1 MDERPIIVIPGDQYP
16 GFLLPS
22 NLVRLQSYG
31 ELRIFAPPLRDV
43 NEFVRR
49 TEDATIIVSS
59 TLAIPPATFGSLK
72 KLKMIALPGIGTD
85 LIPLEEAAKRGIVVA
100 NIPNTTSYMVAE
112 HAVALMLGVAKQLA
126 YQTAAMRAG
135 RWEDVGTL
143 LLHGKVLGIIGTGGI
158 GSQVARLGNAFG
170 MDVIAWTAHPSLPR
184 AEALGV
190 NYVELDKL
198 LQDSDVIIICIP
210 LTSTTQHLIG
220 HREFGIV
227 KSGVILVNVS
237 RGKIVDQDALV
248 SALNTGEVGGAGLDV
263 FEEEPVP
270 ADSLLLKCKNL
281 VLTPHVG
288 GTTPE
293 AIALTDNGVVENIIA
308 FLEGRPQNV
317 VHLG

>member
-1 MDERPIIVIPGDQYP
+1 MDERPIIVIPGDQLP
-16 GFLLPS
+16 GFLLPP
-22 NLVRLQSYG
+22 NLVRLRSYG
-31 ELRIFAPPLRDV
+31 DLRIFDPPLRDL

-49 TEDATIIVSS
+49 TEDAAIIVSS
-59 TLAIPPATFGSLK
+59 TLEIPPETFGSLQ

-85 LIPLEEAAKRGIVVA
+85 LIPLEETEKRGIVVA

-112 HAVALMLGVAKQLA
+112 HAIALMLGVAKQLA
-126 YQTAAMRAG
+126 YQTAAIRAG

-143 LLHGKVLGIIGTGGI
+143 LLYGKTLGIIGTGGI

-170 MDVIAWTAHPSLPR
+170 MHVIAWTAHPSLQR

-190 NYVELDKL
+190 SYAELDEL

-220 HREFGIV
+220 QREFGIV
-227 KSGVILVNVS
+227 KPGVILVNVS
-237 RGKIVDQDALV
+237 RGKIVDQGALV

-293 AIALTDNGVVENIIA
+293 AIALTDSGVVENIIA
-308 FLEGRPQNV
+308 FLEGRPQNL

>member
-1 MDERPIIVIPGDQYP
+1 MDERPIIVIPGDQFP

-22 NLVRLQSYG
+22 NLARLRSYG
-31 ELRIFAPPLRDV
+31 DLRIFDPPLRDL

-59 TLAIPPATFGSLK
+59 TLAIPPETFGSLP
-72 KLKMIALPGIGTD
+72 KLEMIALPGIGTD
-85 LIPLEEAAKRGIVVA
+85 LIPLGEAAKRGIAVA
-100 NIPNTTSYMVAE
+100 NIPDTTSYMVAE

-135 RWEDVGTL
+135 VWEDVGTL
-143 LLHGKVLGIIGTGGI
+143 LLRGKTLGIIGTGGI
-158 GSQVARLGNAFG
+158 GSHVARLGNAFG
-170 MDVIAWTAHPSLPR
+170 MDVVAWTAHPSLQR

-190 NYVELDKL
+190 SYVELDEL

-210 LTSTTQHLIG
+210 LTPTTQHLIG
-220 HREFGIV
+220 QREFGIV
-227 KSGVILVNVS
+227 KPGVILVNVS
-237 RGKIVDQDALV
+237 RGKIVDQAALV

-270 ADSLLLKCKNL
+270 ADSLLLRCKHL

-293 AIALTDNGVVENIIA
+293 AIALIDSGVVENIIA
-308 FLEGRPQNV
+308 FLEGRPQNL